1 MEEGGTM
8 RRSQNDRRQT
18 ASQLS
23 EARTLRSAQ
32 EQLDLLDEK
41 LGKGKG
47 AVKERAR
54 LKAIIEHEKHH
65 AKAKEAQTEEPELKK
80 RFKKGKRRDKR
91 K

>member
-1 MEEGGTM
+1 M
-8 RRSQNDRRQT
+8 RRSPNDRRQT

-23 EARTLRSAQ
+23 EARTLRSAL
-32 EQLDLLDEK
+32 EQIALLDER

-54 LKAIIEHEKHH
+54 LQAIVEHEKHH
-65 AKAKEAQTEEPELKK
+65 EKAKAAQTEEPELKK